1 MTPDAE
7 RLIGPE
13 EIAERLSIAVRTA
26 REWMRAGT
34 IPNVLKIGRRGQLRV
49 RESDF
54 AAYLAALPFAD
65 LPKKKGGT
73 S

>member
-1 MTPDAE
+1 MTDAE
-7 RLIGPE
+7 RLIGPQ
-13 EIAERLSIAVRTA
+13 EIAERLGIVPRTA

-34 IPNVLKIGRRGQLRV
+34 IPDVLKIGRRGLLRV

-54 AAYLAALPFAD
+54 AAYLANIPAAD
-65 LPKKKGGT
+65 LPKKQGGT